1 MDNFISPSFDYQ
13 GFKPAGQID
22 NFYIFRRKLDGKIQT
37 VKATKNDLE
46 SGFIYKLIDN
56 GLSRF

>member
-1 MDNFISPSFDYQ
+1 MDFISPSFEYQ
-13 GFKPAGQID
+13 GFKPDGKTD
-22 NFYIFRRKLDGKIQT
+22 DFYIFRRVQDGKIQT
-37 VKATKNDLE
+37 VKATKADLE